1 MATYNVKIRA
11 GKKGTAVEHSRYDA
25 RIGKYQER
33 EDLVSVDYE
42 NMPEWALEEPLK
54 FWRAADKYERKNAA
68 AYIEAIIA
76 LPNEFNNEQN
86 RALGGELA
94 DVVAP
99 GLPRQIA
106 IHAPDSALEGL
117 PNPHM
122 HLMFSARKPD
132 GIERG
137 ADMFFARYN
146 AKHPER
152 GGCRKE
158 RGGQTKREIGED
170 LSVMRE
176 KIATK
181 VNEALERE
189 GFETRVD
196 HRSNA
201 ARGIERKPETPLGP
215 ARIRRMSAEERKTFA
230 EGRKSECS

>member
-1 MATYNVKIRA
+1 MATYNVKIRT

-25 RIGKYQER
+25 RAGKYQER
-33 EDLVSVDYE
+33 DDLISVEYE
-42 NMPEWALEEPLK
+42 NMPEWALKEPLK

-76 LPNEFNNEQN
+76 LLNEFTIEQN
-86 RALGGELA
+86 RALAGELA
-94 DVVAP
+94 DIVAP

-106 IHAPDSALEGL
+106 IHAPESALEGT

-137 ADMFFARYN
+137 PDKFFTRYN

-170 LSVMRE
+170 LRVMRE
-176 KIATK
+176 KIANK

-189 GFETRVD
+189 GFEARVD

-201 ARGIERKPETPLGP
+201 ARGIERKPEAPLGP
-215 ARIRRMSAEERKTFA
+215 GRIRRMSAEERQTFVKA
-230 EGRKSECS
+230 RRSGRN